1 MNTTNQFKATARPWS
16 VQSQR
21 PTMINPEHRIID
33 AHGLLVAQGR
43 AAGGPLK
50 QATENAV
57 LIVKAVN
64 AYDPEGFNLNK
75 LKAELYEAGM
85 AEHAA
90 LVAVAEAAKKFRK
103 AFNSSNEESIRAA
116 LEDMYESLANLEG
129 GAK

>member
-50 QATENAV
+50 QATKNAV

-64 AYDPEGFNLNK
+64 AYDHEGFNLNK
-75 LKAELYEAGM
+75 LKAELYEAGR

-90 LVAVAEAAKKFRK
+90 LVAVAEAA
-103 AFNSSNEESIRAA
+103 NMTETGNCNPV
-116 LEDMYESLANLEG
+116 LEQALANLETVRKE
-129 GAK
+129 AM

>member
-1 MNTTNQFKATARPWS
+1 M
-16 VQSQR
+16 QSQR